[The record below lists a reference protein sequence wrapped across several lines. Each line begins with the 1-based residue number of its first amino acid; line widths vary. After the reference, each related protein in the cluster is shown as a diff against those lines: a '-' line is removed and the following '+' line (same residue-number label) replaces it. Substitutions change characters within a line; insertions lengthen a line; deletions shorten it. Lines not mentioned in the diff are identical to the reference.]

1 MARDSRLDGLKFLMI
16 FLVVIGHLGYRNDDL
31 LLNRMIYSFHM
42 PVFIFLSGYF
52 TSRKDDREKH
62 LKWLK
67 QTLILYVCA
76 QLGHVLLKLSMD
88 YATCAYNNK
97 PFEAVINIKS
107 IFIHPNFALWYL
119 VCLMYWRLSVW
130 TIFKKINDI
139 KLLIISIVLAIA
151 SGVVPLDHEFSF
163 QRAFAFY
170 PFFVLGLMFRER
182 NLMHYLEQVK
192 YGYAIIVLI
201 LCIIISRH
209 LPTYMPKFHYG
220 NWHHTAYRVVQSLL
234 GLVLCLSVVRLSRFQ
249 FTEKFA
255 KWGTY
260 TLWIY
265 VGHTYLALI
274 SQRIMSE
281 LDYHLNFV
289 GALLLATFYCAFF
302 IGMAKLY
309 HRLKFGKQK
318 NDAPIH

>member
-16 FLVVIGHLGYRNDDL
+16 FFVVFGHLGYHNSDL
-31 LLNRMIYSFHM
+31 LLSKMIYSFHM

-76 QLGHVLLKLSMD
+76 QLGHVLLRLSLD
-88 YATCAYNNK
+88 YATCAFNNK
-97 PFEAVINIKS
+97 PFETDYTIKS
-107 IFIHPNFALWYL
+107 IFLYPNYALWYL

-130 TIFKKINDI
+130 TIFKKTNDL
-139 KLLIISIVLAIA
+139 KLLILSFVLAIA
-151 SGVVPLDHEFSF
+151 SGVVPLDHAFSF
-163 QRAFAFY
+163 QRTFAFY

-182 NLMHYLEQVK
+182 NLMHSLEQVK

-201 LCIIISRH
+201 LGIIISRYF
-209 LPTYMPKFHYG
+209 PTYMPKFHYE
-220 NWHHTAYRVVQSLL
+220 NWHQVANRVIQTLL
-234 GLVLCLSVVRLSRFQ
+234 GLTLCLSIVRLSRFQ
-249 FTEKFA
+249 FMEKLA

-265 VGHTYLALI
+265 IGHTFLAI
-274 SQRIMSE
+274 TGHRIMSE
-281 LDYHLNFV
+281 LGYHLNLIV
-289 GALLLATFYCAFF
+289 ALLLAAFYCAFF

-309 HRLKFGKQK
+309 HRLKFDKQK
-318 NDAPIH
+318 KEALHY